1 MRIGQLDRR
10 IIIQQASESQSAFGD
25 MAITWATL
33 RTVWTHIIYKSGS
46 EKDEANRMTDITEI
60 IFTIRYASDV
70 TKNIKKWTQKIQ
82 QKIQQMWI
90 ALKTQIAILVKKM
103 KKIVNAKMMKKKID
117 KFFLKDD
124 IK

>member
-1 MRIGQLDRR
+1 MLTK
-10 IIIQQASESQSAFGD
+10 II
-25 MAITWATL
+25 
-33 RTVWTHIIYKSGS
+33 
-46 EKDEANRMTDITEI
+46 
-60 IFTIRYASDV
+60 
-70 TKNIKKWTQKIQ
+70 KNIKKWTQKIQ